1 MIKALISFISLFIII
16 YVGIDLFRKFT
27 RKEKWEFVKT
37 ASYAAGIAVVT
48 LFVLVGIVIL
58 F

>member
-1 MIKALISFISLFIII
+1 MIKAIISFVSLFVII

-27 RKEKWEFVKT
+27 SKEKWEVVKT
-37 ASYAAGIAVVT
+37 ASYAGVVA
-48 LFVLVGIVIL
+48 LVTILILSGIVVL

>member
-1 MIKALISFISLFIII
+1 MIKALVSFISLFIIF

-27 RKEKWEFVKT
+27 KKEKWEVVKT
-37 ASYAAGIAVVT
+37 ATYSGVVALVT
-48 LFVLVGIVIL
+48 LVVLMFIVVL

>member
-1 MIKALISFISLFIII
+1 MIKALISFVSLFIII

-27 RKEKWEFVKT
+27 RKKQWEVVKT
-37 ASYAAGIAVVT
+37 ASYSAVVAIVT
-48 LFVLVGIVIL
+48 LLVLLGVVVL